1 MNLDNPIVLVIL
13 GILAAIAVAWVV
25 RHYFAAE
32 ARRERRRRRSNSRL
46 ASTAKRPMVRFSV
59 RTKKQDR
66 RK

>member
-1 MNLDNPIVLVIL
+1 MNLENPILFVIL
-13 GILAAIAVAWVV
+13 GVLAVIAVAWAV
-25 RHYFAAE
+25 RRFFSAE

-59 RTKKQDR
+59 RARKDR